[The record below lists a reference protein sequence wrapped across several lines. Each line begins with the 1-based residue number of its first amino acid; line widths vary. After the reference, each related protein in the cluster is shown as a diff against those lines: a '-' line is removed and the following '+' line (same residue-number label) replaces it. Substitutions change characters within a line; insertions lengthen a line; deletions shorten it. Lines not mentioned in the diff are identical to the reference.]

1 MTSLTIFITIKH
13 ILPPKLFKLS
23 TFYPKIVTIK
33 HISPKNVHNHND
45 I

>member
-1 MTSLTIFITIKH
+1 MTSFAIFIKIKH
-13 ILPPKLFKLS
+13 ILPSELFKLS

-33 HISPKNVHNHND
+33 HSLPQNVRNHNY